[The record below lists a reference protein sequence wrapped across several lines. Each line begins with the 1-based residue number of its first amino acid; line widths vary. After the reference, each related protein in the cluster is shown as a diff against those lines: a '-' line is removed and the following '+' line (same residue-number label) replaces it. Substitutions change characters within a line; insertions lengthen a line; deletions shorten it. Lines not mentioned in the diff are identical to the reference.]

1 MNNKSTKTAEDRIKQ
16 LDVKSK
22 LSFNNISK
30 SAKTVAKGVGVLT
43 AAIGTVGGAL
53 QTIAIKEGANFQQ
66 RISDIS
72 TLLDGS
78 QKDFKNLGDQILGIT
93 DRVPVEGSV
102 LSASLYDVV
111 SAGIEGINNQLKV
124 LEESSKLGIAGLGS
138 TASAVDLMTSALNA
152 FQLEADESDQ
162 VSNILFKTVKGGKTT
177 IDQLAQSFGQVAFDE
192 LQAATA
198 ALTTSGLKTSVAQTQ
213 LKALFTDLNREG
225 TKLSK
230 AFKSIG
236 IESVSTAIQ
245 QDGFVETLRRLK
257 DEAHLSDVQ
266 FSNLFGSVEAAGAAL
281 SLTGAQSEKF
291 KEILTDMRSGTDA
304 ITEAFE
310 KQKSTF
316 NNTFQ
321 LLENKVNKIFT
332 QFGLEVLPA
341 VTDALNDFSQFID
354 ENQDSIDNLIR
365 GFGEVAQ
372 VLASTL
378 VSAFQFAVQVG
389 GELVNII
396 KGLGDAF
403 NELAAVLVGAGVYLT
418 LTNLPLIFA
427 FLKAAVLGLGTG
439 LLQVGVGIKAIGAS
453 IASISALNVV
463 FAAIAVTVGV
473 LTYKYLELKKQI
485 QEQIESIDQNIAKNQ
500 ELKDSFSELGE
511 SPEFVN
517 ATP

>member
-1 MNNKSTKTAEDRIKQ
+1 MNRD
-16 LDVKSK
+16 
-22 LSFNNISK
+22 
-30 SAKTVAKGVGVLT
+30 
-43 AAIGTVGGAL
+43 
-53 QTIAIKEGANFQQ
+53 
-66 RISDIS
+66 
-72 TLLDGS
+72 
-78 QKDFKNLGDQILGIT
+78 
-93 DRVPVEGSV
+93 
-102 LSASLYDVV
+102 
-111 SAGIEGINNQLKV
+111 
-124 LEESSKLGIAGLGS
+124 
-138 TASAVDLMTSALNA
+138 
-152 FQLEADESDQ
+152 
-162 VSNILFKTVKGGKTT
+162 
-177 IDQLAQSFGQVAFDE
+177 
-192 LQAATA
+192 
-198 ALTTSGLKTSVAQTQ
+198 
-213 LKALFTDLNREG
+213 G
-225 TKLSK
+225 TKFSK
-230 AFKSIG
+230 AFKAIG
-236 IESVSTAIQ
+236 IESVSAAIQ

-257 DEAHLSDVQ
+257 EEAKLSDVQ

-291 KEILTDMRSGTDA
+291 QEILADMRNGVDD
-304 ITEAFE
+304 INVAFE

-321 LLENKVNKIFT
+321 LLQNKVNKIFT

-354 ENQDSIDNLIR
+354 ENQNSIDNLIR

-389 GELVNII
+389 GELVNLI

-418 LTNLPLIFA
+418 LTNLPLIFVS
-427 FLKAAVLGLGTG
+427 LKAAVLGLGTG

-500 ELKDSFSELGE
+500 ELKDSFTELGE
-511 SPEFVN
+511 SLGSTIDEAIEARKEFLNISTRIQEEFKKEAELRGELKEIFLGANEDEINAIYDKIDALMEEQRQASQIARAKIDEVVN
-517 ATP
+517 TEGEIFSHLTEFAQLRKKLGESEFEEQVKIIKLRGGVVDELNQKILKGEIQLTEANLRLIKAFGISNIEIISEIAKVDANTARKRLLIAREAGLKNEDLIKALLQFQQSASDAEV